1 MHAFAKFSATELI
14 PLPWGPPIIQVKLF
28 VTVKFPH
35 YYVIVYYRK
44 FFAPTGFM
52 VFRVGIGVDLNGKR
66 SEALEN
72 KRYIHRVKR
81 KLVSP

>member
-44 FFAPTGFM
+44 FFALE
-52 VFRVGIGVDLNGKR
+52 RVRISFIKSRKSPNVWKTSAIYVER
-66 SEALEN
+66 SENLF
-72 KRYIHRVKR
+72 
-81 KLVSP
+81 SP